1 MKSVF
6 NGSFSQVEETVS
18 ESFAKNSINTIKG
31 FNLLKAFIFMIFCI
45 GLASYAL
52 YGASIYIS
60 NIMNQATIPLDQNN
74 EFITIFDNIWYMHIQ
89 SILILTVVIGTLVYR
104 KKDNIKSFF
113 VYNTFLTIFLLLFM
127 IFFFK
132 VMQLLVYSSS
142 LRLIYTGLFMIS
154 YLYIFVKSYQKA
166 KKMVYGTKKKRS
178 SLIEWFSRNRKN
190 ITSFLIGVGG
200 LYYLSKVIFM
210 EANDLETRIIG
221 SLIDFLPLIVCFASF
236 SFLYFNSVAIRSYYL
251 YKYSEQFRQKFGVD
265 KKDWYGEKYQG

>member
-31 FNLLKAFIFMIFCI
+31 FNLLKAFIFMVFCI

-104 KKDNIKSFF
+104 KKDNIKSFL
-113 VYNTFLTIFLLLFM
+113 YTIHFLLYFY
-127 IFFFK
+127 F
-132 VMQLLVYSSS
+132 YS
-142 LRLIYTGLFMIS
+142 
-154 YLYIFVKSYQKA
+154 
-166 KKMVYGTKKKRS
+166 
-178 SLIEWFSRNRKN
+178 
-190 ITSFLIGVGG
+190 
-200 LYYLSKVIFM
+200 
-210 EANDLETRIIG
+210 
-221 SLIDFLPLIVCFASF
+221 
-236 SFLYFNSVAIRSYYL
+236 
-251 YKYSEQFRQKFGVD
+251 
-265 KKDWYGEKYQG
+265 